1 MRRKLYLD
9 TSVLGALTDPDP
21 KDRVVATRR
30 FLRGLEAGFWD
41 GYISSVLLEEVERA
55 PKATRDE
62 IGRELRKGHLTV
74 LAESVETIRLSEMY
88 IAAGAVP
95 VEYDNDGR
103 HIAVASVHHI
113 PVIVSWNFRHLV
125 NIETKRK
132 VNSVNLREGYPL
144 VDLVSPWEVV
154 HEKE

>member
-9 TSVLGALTDPDP
+9 ISVLGALTDPGP
-21 KDRVVATRR
+21 QDRVVATHR

-41 GYISSVLLEEVERA
+41 GYISPVLLQEVERA
-55 PKATRDE
+55 PKAPRE
-62 IGRELRKGHLTV
+62 ELARELRKGFLTV
-74 LAESVETIRLSEMY
+74 LAEPVETIRLSEMY
-88 IAAGAVP
+88 ISAGAVP
-95 VEYDNDGR
+95 AEYDNDAR
-103 HIAVASVHHI
+103 HIAIASVHHI

-144 VDLVSPWEVV
+144 IDLVSPWEVV